1 MSTWDAMR
9 WTAEE
14 ARDYWHRNYT
24 HTQEN
29 GSIDWTR
36 PRRRPLGLAVS
47 EAERRAY
54 DEDRPQPNTE
64 TGVVVVVS
72 YHVDGDA
79 LWAEY
84 RRSASQAQFVLGLG
98 GG

>member
-1 MSTWDAMR
+1 MSTWDAR
-9 WTAEE
+9 KWTAEE

-36 PRRRPLGLAVS
+36 PRRRPLGLAVN

-54 DEDRPQPNTE
+54 GEDRPQPNTE
-64 TGVVVVVS
+64 TGTIVVVS
-72 YHVDGDA
+72 YHVDDA
-79 LWAEY
+79 LWLEY

>member
-1 MSTWDAMR
+1 MSTWDARR

-14 ARDYWHRNYT
+14 ARAYWHRSYT
-24 HTQEN
+24 HTQED

-54 DEDRPQPNTE
+54 DEDRPQPHAE
-64 TGVVVVVS
+64 TGEPVVVS
-72 YHVDGDA
+72 YQVDDA
-79 LWAEY
+79 LWAEWKH
-84 RRSASQAQFVLGLG
+84 SAPQAQFALGLG